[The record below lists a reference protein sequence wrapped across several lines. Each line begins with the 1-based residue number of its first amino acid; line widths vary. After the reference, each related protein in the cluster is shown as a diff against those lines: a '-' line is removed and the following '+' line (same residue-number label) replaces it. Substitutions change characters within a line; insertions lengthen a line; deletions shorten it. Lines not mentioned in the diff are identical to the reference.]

1 MDQSA
6 TGLRRLSRPGLAAAS
21 LAASFAGDEHTTPG
35 QILAAF
41 KAAAPALGIAPR
53 LTHAIDWLFRFTQPH
68 DWLPGSRPIVWPSA
82 RHQADALDLSESQV
96 RRLNAALI
104 DARLITAHDSPNGK
118 RYGRRDARGRIIE
131 AYGFD
136 LSPLAMRLAEFRAA
150 ADAHRAD
157 RAAVAQ
163 LRRRA
168 TIARNS
174 LRQTWATYREYREQE
189 LANPATQGLVIAAKA
204 ASAALRGLDHADHLT
219 PAVDRLEAIAAT
231 ARQALELALAAPA
244 VTAPN
249 SVDMRAKPRINA
261 PHITTTN
268 PTLYPSDTVMA
279 SNECS
284 RGQPRAQIED
294 IAAERSTNHQTDRD
308 ARTDGGSVLKIRPDE
323 LASLAP
329 ALRPY
334 LRRPSPSWPE
344 IVEAADWLRHDLGV
358 SKPLWGDACLAMGR
372 ERAAIALALV
382 STKPPAHFKSTP
394 GGYFHAMVARAKA
407 GTLHLDRSIWSLRA
421 QNVKRH

>member
-1 MDQSA
+1 MDQFR
-6 TGLRRLSRPGLAAAS
+6 TGLRRLSRLGLAAAS

-53 LTHAIDWLFRFTQPH
+53 LTHAVDWLFRFTQPQ

-136 LSPLAMRLAEFRAA
+136 LSPLAARLTEFRAA
-150 ADAHRAD
+150 AAAHRAD
-157 RAAVAQ
+157 RAAVAH

-174 LRQTWATYREYREQE
+174 LRQTWATYHE
-189 LANPATQGLVIAAKA
+189 QGLADPALPGLVTAAKA
-204 ASAALRGLDHADHLT
+204 ASTALRGLDHADQLT
-219 PAVDRLEAIAAT
+219 PAVDRLEAIATT
-231 ARQALELALAAPA
+231 ARQALELALAVPI
-244 VTAPN
+244 TAPN
-249 SVDMRAKPRINA
+249 SVEMRGLARINA
-261 PHITTTN
+261 LHITTTN
-268 PTLYPSDTVMA
+268 PALYPTDTVMA
-279 SNECS
+279 SDKCS
-284 RGQPRAQIED
+284 DGQERAQIED
-294 IAAERSTNHQTDRD
+294 VSTDRKKSQQNDRD
-308 ARTDGGSVLKIRPDE
+308 ARKDGGSVLKIRPDE

-344 IVEAADWLRHDLGV
+344 IVDAADWLRHDLGV
-358 SKPLWGDACLAMGR
+358 SKPLWGEACLAMGR

-421 QNVKRH
+421 QNVKRQ

>member
-1 MDQSA
+1 MDQFA

-53 LTHAIDWLFRFTQPH
+53 LTHAVDWLFRYTQPQ

-136 LSPLAMRLAEFRAA
+136 LSPLAARLAEFRAA
-150 ADAHRAD
+150 AAAHRAD
-157 RAAVAQ
+157 RAAVAH

-174 LRQTWATYREYREQE
+174 LRQTWATYHE
-189 LANPATQGLVIAAKA
+189 QGLADPALPGLVTAAKA
-204 ASAALRGLDHADHLT
+204 ASAALRGLDHADQLT
-219 PAVDRLEAIAAT
+219 PAVDHLERIAAT
-231 ARQALELALAAPA
+231 ARQALELALAVPI
-244 VTAPN
+244 TSPD
-249 SVDMRAKPRINA
+249 SVEMRAKPRINA

-268 PTLYPSDTVMA
+268 PTSYPSDTVMA
-279 SNECS
+279 SDECS
-284 RGQPRAQIED
+284 RRQRRAQIKD
-294 IAAERSTNHQTDRD
+294 LAADRKNSQQTDRE

-344 IVEAADWLRHDLGV
+344 IVDAADWLRHDLGV
-358 SKPLWGDACLAMGR
+358 SKPLWGEACLAMGR

-382 STKPPAHFKSTP
+382 STKPLAHFKSTP